1 LQSKIA
7 PMSPV
12 VQKILRFTLG
22 LSIFALGTLLM
33 YSLIGM
39 KEPPSVII
47 PETLPRSVKSAR
59 VFNEDNEPR
68 IPVEGKVEAWQRI
81 DLFSEVNGVLNLGG
95 KEFRDGVSFK
105 EGEVILALDDSEAR
119 LSLKSTMAQ
128 FLQLTSGILSTIKVD
143 FPDRID
149 EWEVYVNSIDINNT
163 LQALPHPKS
172 DRERFYI
179 INRGVEASYHSIK
192 SSEERLSKFKITAP
206 FDGFVS
212 TALVNPGSLVI
223 GGQPLGVFVGIED
236 YEIKSS
242 LNSDFLKYIN
252 EGDRVEFFFKGEV
265 VAQGRLDRIS
275 SNVNPTTQSATV
287 YFRLSSTNDSFEL
300 RDGIYLPGEL
310 IANGI
315 ENCFDV
321 NVGLIEDD
329 KLFSIE
335 DGILVYSD
343 VEILFQTY
351 ERAFVRGLE
360 DGTMILSDQLSDAFE
375 GMKVNPLLN

>member
-1 LQSKIA
+1 
-7 PMSPV
+7 MSPV

-47 PETLPRSVKSAR
+47 PETLLRSVKSVK

-95 KEFRDGVSFK
+95 KEFREGVSYK

-149 EWEVYVNSIDINNT
+149 EWEDYVNSIDMNNT
-163 LQALPHPKS
+163 LQDLPHPKS

-212 TALVNPGSLVI
+212 AALVNPGSLVI

-242 LNSDFLKYIN
+242 LNSDFLTYIN
-252 EGDRVEFFFKGEV
+252 EGDRVEFFSKGEV
-265 VAQGRLDRIS
+265 VAEGSLDRIS
-275 SNVNPTTQSATV
+275 SSVNPTTQSATV
-287 YFRLSSTNDSFEL
+287 YFRLSSTNDNFEL

-310 IANGI
+310 IASSI

-335 DGILVYSD
+335 DGVLVYSD

-360 DGTMILSDQLSDAFE
+360 DGTVILSDQFSDSFE

>member
-1 LQSKIA
+1 
-7 PMSPV
+7 MSPV
-12 VQKILRFTLG
+12 VQKTLRFILG
-22 LSIFALGTLLM
+22 LSIFSLGTLLM

-39 KEPPSVII
+39 KESPSVII
-47 PETLPRSVKSAR
+47 PETLPRSVKSAK

-95 KEFRDGVSFK
+95 KEFREGVSFK

-128 FLQLTSGILSTIKVD
+128 FLQSTSGILSTIKVD
-143 FPDRID
+143 FPDRIH
-149 EWEVYVNSIDINNT
+149 EWEDYVNSIDINNT
-163 LQALPHPKS
+163 LQDLPHPKS

-192 SSEERLSKFKITAP
+192 SAEERLSKFKITAP

-242 LNSDFLKYIN
+242 LNSDFLTYIN
-252 EGDRVEFFFKGEV
+252 EGDRVEFFSKGEV
-265 VAQGRLDRIS
+265 VAEGRLDRIS

-287 YFRLSSTNDSFEL
+287 YFRLSSTNDNFEL

-310 IANGI
+310 IASSI

-335 DGILVYSD
+335 DGVLVYSD

-360 DGTMILSDQLSDAFE
+360 DGTVILSDQLSDAFE